1 MKDNIL
7 ITGSAGFIGYHLS
20 QKMCQSNY
28 NVIGIDILNDYYDVS
43 IKKNRLNKL
52 KKYDNFNFIKLDLLN
67 KKDIQKLF
75 HKNNIRFI
83 FHLAAQAGV
92 RFSINNPQAYID
104 SNITG
109 FLNILEEAK
118 KNKINLIYA
127 SSSSVY
133 GDSKKTELTENDN
146 CNKPVSIYGFT
157 KIANE
162 LMASTYFDLFKVN
175 SIGLRFFTVYGP
187 FGRPDM
193 AYFDFVKK
201 IINNKSIDVYN
212 NGLHS
217 RSFTYI
223 DDVITSIYHIY
234 KKYKNSDSFYDIIN
248 IGGGESVTLID
259 FIKTIEMQLNKKAK
273 LNFLPKQPGDVN
285 NTKAN
290 CKKLNELIDFKPTIN
305 LKHGIKE
312 FINWYQKYHKK

>member
-1 MKDNIL
+1 
-7 ITGSAGFIGYHLS
+7 
-20 QKMCQSNY
+20 
-28 NVIGIDILNDYYDVS
+28 
-43 IKKNRLNKL
+43 
-52 KKYDNFNFIKLDLLN
+52 
-67 KKDIQKLF
+67 
-75 HKNNIRFI
+75 
-83 FHLAAQAGV
+83 
-92 RFSINNPQAYID
+92 
-104 SNITG
+104 
-109 FLNILEEAK
+109 
-118 KNKINLIYA
+118 
-127 SSSSVY
+127 
-133 GDSKKTELTENDN
+133 
-146 CNKPVSIYGFT
+146 
-157 KIANE
+157 
-162 LMASTYFDLFKVN
+162 MASTYFDLFKVN

-212 NGLHS
+212 NGLHN

-312 FINWYQKYHKK
+312 FINWYKKYHKK

>member
-1 MKDNIL
+1 
-7 ITGSAGFIGYHLS
+7 
-20 QKMCQSNY
+20 MCQSNY

-75 HKNNIRFI
+75 HKNNISFI

-104 SNITG
+104 SNISG

-133 GDSKKTELTENDN
+133 GDSKKNELTENDN

-162 LMASTYFDLFKVN
+162 LMASTYFNLFKVN

-234 KKYKNSDSFYDIIN
+234 KKYKNSDSF
-248 IGGGESVTLID
+248 
-259 FIKTIEMQLNKKAK
+259 
-273 LNFLPKQPGDVN
+273 
-285 NTKAN
+285 
-290 CKKLNELIDFKPTIN
+290 
-305 LKHGIKE
+305 
-312 FINWYQKYHKK
+312 